1 MDPGLTARLTVAAAA
16 AEDASRGVARIDPET
31 LASIGGGTGALL
43 AVTGG
48 RTAYARAL
56 PQRPQHRGKGVL
68 NIDGAT
74 RGNAGA
80 AIGDTVGV
88 ALSAPATAVRR
99 LRLTGPSGM
108 GASVLHRILGGVPL
122 CVGDCF
128 RFRLLN
134 GREAELQVVSL
145 DPDGPGL
152 VNDGT
157 AIEMAAPAL
166 RSPAVTSPSV
176 PPPAGPLP
184 DDGPQYE
191 DLGGLARVVERVR
204 EVVELPLRNRAVFA
218 HLGIS
223 PPKGVLLVGPPG
235 TGKTM
240 LARAVAA
247 ESRAHFITINGP
259 EIVDRYYGASEQQLR
274 AVFETARKR
283 APAIIFIDEIDAI
296 AQKRDALGGEKQVE
310 RRIVAQLLT
319 LMDGLAG
326 RGEVIVLAATNQP
339 DGIDP
344 ALRRPGRFDREIRV
358 DPPDREG
365 RREILAVH
373 TRAMPLGP
381 DVDIAV
387 LAAETHGYV
396 GADLAALCREAAM
409 AALRRSGVLSLTGAA
424 DLTATLRVKD
434 GDFRVALREVT
445 PSALREVFVE
455 VPDVRWQD
463 VAGMDG
469 VRDTLIRAVQQP
481 LADPAR
487 FARMGVRPPRGVLL
501 HGRPGTG
508 KTLIARALATEAQ
521 AAFISVRGPELLA
534 EWQGASE
541 RALREVF
548 SRARMAAPCIIF
560 FDEIDAIAGR
570 RGAGGVTS
578 GGATVDRMVAQL
590 LTEMDGITQPAG
602 LMVLAATN
610 RPDLIDPALLRPGR
624 FDLVLEMPL
633 PDTAARAAI
642 LAVHL
647 RRMPLGEDLD
657 LAALAVATEDFVG
670 ADIAGLCRLAALA
683 ALARDPD
690 ATEPRVTGDDFA
702 MALREH
708 KEGRTWRK

>member
-1 MDPGLTARLTVAAAA
+1 MDAGMSKRLTVAGAA
-16 AEDASRGVARIDPET
+16 AEDASRGVARIDPAT
-31 LASIGGGTGALL
+31 LAALGGGTGALL
-43 AVTGG
+43 AVTGS
-48 RTAYARAL
+48 RTAYVRAL
-56 PQRPQHRGKGVL
+56 PQRPTARGQGVL
-68 NIDGAT
+68 HIDGAT

-88 ALSAPATAVRR
+88 ALSGPATNVRTM
-99 LRLTGPSGM
+99 RLTGPAAI
-108 GASVLHRILGGVPL
+108 GASVLRRMLGGVPL
-122 CVGDCF
+122 CAGD
-128 RFRLLN
+128 RFRLPLLN
-134 GREAELQVVSL
+134 GREAELQVLSL
-145 DPDGPGL
+145 EPDGPGL
-152 VNDGT
+152 VDETT
-157 AIEMAAPAL
+157 AIEMVASATTPAAG
-166 RSPAVTSPSV
+166 T
-176 PPPAGPLP
+176 LP
-184 DDGPQYE
+184 EDGPRYE
-191 DLGGLARVVERVR
+191 DLGGLSRVVERVR

-240 LARAVAA
+240 IARAVAA

-326 RGEVIVLAATNQP
+326 RGEVMVLAATNLP

-373 TRAMPLGP
+373 TRAMPLGS
-381 DVDIAV
+381 DVDLGA
-387 LAAETHGYV
+387 LAAETHGHV
-396 GADLAALCREAAM
+396 GADLAAVCREAAM
-409 AALRRSGVLSLTGAA
+409 AALRRAGGLSLTGAP
-424 DLTATLRVKD
+424 DLTALRVED
-434 GDFRVALREVT
+434 SDFRTALREVT

-455 VPDVRWQD
+455 VPDVRWAD

-469 VRDTLIRAVQQP
+469 LRETLIRAVQQP
-481 LADPAR
+481 LADPER
-487 FARMGVRPPRGVLL
+487 FTRLGVRPPRGVLL

-521 AAFISVRGPELLA
+521 AGFISIRGPELLA

-548 SRARMAAPCIIF
+548 SRARMAAPCIVF

-570 RGAGGVTS
+570 RGSG
-578 GGATVDRMVAQL
+578 GGATVERMVAQL
-590 LTEMDGITQPAG
+590 LTEMDGITQPGG

-633 PDTAARAAI
+633 PDVAARAAM
-642 LAVHL
+642 LAVHV
-647 RRMPLGEDLD
+647 RRMPLNENVD
-657 LAALAVATEDFVG
+657 LAALAVATDDYVG

-690 ATEPRVTGDDFA
+690 NGQPCVTGADFTV
-702 MALREH
+702 ALREH
-708 KEGRTWRK
+708 QEGRTWRK

>member
-1 MDPGLTARLTVAAAA
+1 MSTRLTVAGAA
-16 AEDASRGVARIDPET
+16 AEDASRGVARIDPAT
-31 LASIGGGTGALL
+31 LAAIGGGTGAML
-43 AVTGG
+43 AVTGS
-48 RTAYARAL
+48 RTAYVRAL
-56 PQRPQHRGKGVL
+56 PQRPQARGKATL
-68 NIDGAT
+68 QIDGAT
-74 RGNAGA
+74 RGNVGV
-80 AIGDTVGV
+80 AIGDTVEV
-88 ALSAPATAVRR
+88 ALAGPAATITA
-99 LRLTGPSGM
+99 LRLTGPTGI
-108 GASVLHRILGGVPL
+108 GAAVLRRILGGIPL
-122 CVGDCF
+122 CSGD
-128 RFRLLN
+128 RFRLPLLN
-134 GREAELQVVSL
+134 GREAELQVL
-145 DPDGPGL
+145 ALEPAGPGL
-152 VNDGT
+152 VDDST
-157 AIEMAAPAL
+157 VIEIL
-166 RSPAVTSPSV
+166 GPAVSA
-176 PPPAGPLP
+176 PAGPP
-184 DDGPQYE
+184 VEDGPRYE
-191 DLGGLARVVERVR
+191 DLGGLSRVVERVR

-240 LARAVAA
+240 IARAVAA

-283 APAIIFIDEIDAI
+283 APTIIFIDEIDAI

-326 RGEVIVLAATNQP
+326 RGEVMVLAATNLP

-373 TRAMPLGP
+373 TRAMPLAG
-381 DVDIAV
+381 DVDLAS
-387 LAAETHGYV
+387 LAAETHGHV

-409 AALRRSGVLSLTGAA
+409 AALRRSGGLTVTGTPDLSA
-424 DLTATLRVKD
+424 LRVED
-434 GDFRVALREVT
+434 RDFRVALREVT

-455 VPDVRWQD
+455 VPDVRWAD
-463 VAGMDG
+463 VAGMDSL
-469 VRDTLIRAVQQP
+469 RDTLIRSVQQP
-481 LADPAR
+481 LADPER
-487 FARMGVRPPRGVLL
+487 FTRLGVRPPRGVLL

-521 AAFISVRGPELLA
+521 AGFISIRGPELLA

-548 SRARMAAPCIIF
+548 SRARMAAPCIVF
-560 FDEIDAIAGR
+560 FDEIDAVAGR
-570 RGAGGVTS
+570 RGSG
-578 GGATVDRMVAQL
+578 GGATVERMVAQL
-590 LTEMDGITQPAG
+590 LTEMDGITQPGG

-633 PDTAARAAI
+633 PDAAARAAM
-642 LAVHL
+642 LAVHM
-647 RRMPLGEDLD
+647 RPMPLGDDVDLPA
-657 LAALAVATEDFVG
+657 LAAATNDCVG
-670 ADIAGLCRLAALA
+670 ADIAGICRLAALA

-690 ATEPRVTGDDFA
+690 SKQQRVTGADFA
-702 MALREH
+702 VALREH
-708 KEGRTWRK
+708 KEGRTWRN

>member
-1 MDPGLTARLTVAAAA
+1 
-16 AEDASRGVARIDPET
+16 
-31 LASIGGGTGALL
+31 
-43 AVTGG
+43 
-48 RTAYARAL
+48 
-56 PQRPQHRGKGVL
+56 
-68 NIDGAT
+68 
-74 RGNAGA
+74 
-80 AIGDTVGV
+80 
-88 ALSAPATAVRR
+88 
-99 LRLTGPSGM
+99 
-108 GASVLHRILGGVPL
+108 
-122 CVGDCF
+122 
-128 RFRLLN
+128 
-134 GREAELQVVSL
+134 
-145 DPDGPGL
+145 
-152 VNDGT
+152 
-157 AIEMAAPAL
+157 
-166 RSPAVTSPSV
+166 
-176 PPPAGPLP
+176 
-184 DDGPQYE
+184 
-191 DLGGLARVVERVR
+191 VR

-240 LARAVAA
+240 IARAVAA

-274 AVFETARKR
+274 TVFETARKR
-283 APAIIFIDEIDAI
+283 APTIIFIDEIDAI

-326 RGEVIVLAATNQP
+326 RGEVMVLAATNLP

-373 TRAMPLGP
+373 TRAMPLGG
-381 DVDIAV
+381 DVDLAV
-387 LAAETHGYV
+387 LAAETHGHV

-409 AALRRSGVLSLTGAA
+409 AALRRSGGLMMTGTPDLAA
-424 DLTATLRVKD
+424 LRVED
-434 GDFRVALREVT
+434 RDFRVALREVT

-455 VPDVRWQD
+455 VPDVRWAD

-469 VRDTLIRAVQQP
+469 LRDTLIRAVQQP
-481 LADPAR
+481 LADPER
-487 FARMGVRPPRGVLL
+487 FTRLGVRPPRGVLL

-521 AAFISVRGPELLA
+521 AGFISVRGPELLA

-548 SRARMAAPCIIF
+548 SRARMAAPCIVF

-570 RGAGGVTS
+570 RGSG
-578 GGATVDRMVAQL
+578 GGATVERMVAQL
-590 LTEMDGITQPAG
+590 LTEMDGITQPGG

-633 PDTAARAAI
+633 PDAAARAAM
-642 LAVHL
+642 LAVHV
-647 RRMPLGEDLD
+647 RRMPLGDDVD
-657 LAALAVATEDFVG
+657 LAALAAATEDCVG

-690 ATEPRVTGDDFA
+690 TKDPRVTGQDFA
-702 MALREH
+702 VALREH
-708 KEGRTWRK
+708 KEGRTWRN